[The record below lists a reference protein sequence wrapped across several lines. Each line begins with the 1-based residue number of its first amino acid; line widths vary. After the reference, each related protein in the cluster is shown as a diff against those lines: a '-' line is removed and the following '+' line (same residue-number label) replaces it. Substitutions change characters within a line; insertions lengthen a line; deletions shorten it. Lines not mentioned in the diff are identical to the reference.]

1 MLLAHN
7 NVLISV
13 EKKWNKKVL
22 DSPEENMRVGKSDGI
37 GCVRYPDGHWSFSV
51 MAEKWKENWSH
62 RKIKAYMMIT
72 RRVVAM
78 HFFFEIFYC
87 IE

>member
-37 GCVRYPDGHWSFSV
+37 GCVRYPDGHWSFNV
-51 MAEKWKENWSH
+51 MAEKWKEDLEKTGAVEKSKH
-62 RKIKAYMMIT
+62 I
-72 RRVVAM
+72 
-78 HFFFEIFYC
+78 
-87 IE
+87 